1 MKQALAQQM
10 GLRLLQ
16 SLRSVLAGLPLCGLG
31 APTAQAHVILAQK
44 GTLNIVDGGAF
55 MVLSLPVS
63 AFSGIDDDGDA
74 LLSPTELR
82 LTMGLFRR
90 ASAERQVAHF

>member
-10 GLRLLQ
+10 GMRLLQ
-16 SLRSVLAGLPLCGLG
+16 
-31 APTAQAHVILAQK
+31 
-44 GTLNIVDGGAF
+44 
-55 MVLSLPVS
+55 SLPVS
-63 AFSGIDDDGDA
+63 AFSGIDHDGDA

-82 LTMGLFRR
+82 LIMGLFRR